1 MNALSIDYGNKRIGI
16 AISIQGIIQPLCVVK
31 NDSDFLIQ
39 LQKII
44 SDYQIN
50 KIFIGISEG
59 LFALKTQKFVDEL
72 KTMVKLPIET
82 VEEAVS
88 TIEAD
93 QIYLANKKPKK
104 DYKKNID
111 AIAAAVILKRVISS

>member
-1 MNALSIDYGNKRIGI
+1 MNALSIDYGHKRIGL
-16 AISIQGIIQPLCVVK
+16 AISIQGIIQPLSVVK
-31 NDSDFLIQ
+31 NDSNFLNH
-39 LQKII
+39 LNKAI
-44 SDYQIN
+44 SDYKID
-50 KIFIGISEG
+50 KIFVGISQGE
-59 LFALKTQKFVDEL
+59 FAKQTQKFIDGL
-72 KTMVKLPIET
+72 KNMITLPIET

>member
-1 MNALSIDYGNKRIGI
+1 MNALSIDYGNKRIGL
-16 AISIQGIIQPLCVVK
+16 AISIQGIIQPLSVVK
-31 NDSDFLIQ
+31 NDPRFLDQ
-39 LQKII
+39 LNKVI
-44 SDYQIN
+44 SDYKIDQI
-50 KIFIGISEG
+50 FVGISQGE
-59 LFALKTQKFVDEL
+59 FAKKTQKFVDEL
-72 KTMVKLPIET
+72 KTMVTLPIET

-111 AIAAAVILKRVISS
+111 AIAAAVILKRVIG